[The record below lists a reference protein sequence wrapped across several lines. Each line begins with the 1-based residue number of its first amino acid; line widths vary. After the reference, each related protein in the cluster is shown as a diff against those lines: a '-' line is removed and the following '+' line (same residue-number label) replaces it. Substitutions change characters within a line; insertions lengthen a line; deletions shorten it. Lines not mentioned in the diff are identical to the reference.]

1 MPLNHPEQPVST
13 TQTFISYIL
22 SAESLCRT
30 EKMILKKQY
39 YCILNISQHITLPLK
54 KVHRSI
60 TVRKR
65 DCWSFLP
72 RKSRQICCLLR
83 LKYYALLDMN
93 ITRSQTMHSPASSHG
108 TIRYTGRVEIMLVSG
123 FQLIH
128 FTKKDR

>member
-1 MPLNHPEQPVST
+1 
-13 TQTFISYIL
+13 IL

-30 EKMILKKQY
+30 GKMILKKQY
-39 YCILNISQHITLPLK
+39 YCILNISRHITLPLK

-72 RKSRQICCLLR
+72 RKSRQTCCLLR

-93 ITRSQTMHSPASSHG
+93 ITRSQTMHSPASGHG
-108 TIRYTGRVEIMLVSG
+108 IIRFTGKVGIMLDLG

-128 FTKKDR
+128 ITGKDGV